1 MDFSLSINDISKLLD
16 GKVNMMTYKDV
27 SGYKTIEDL
36 LGKHKRAVIL
46 YLTSKNYGHFTCIFE
61 YKGNIT
67 FFDSYGFIPDDELK
81 FVPNDL
87 KTELRSNHRY
97 LTELLYKSNKPVDY
111 SQYQLQSKS
120 QKITTCGRWCVAR
133 LRHMDVSTDDF
144 ADVFLK
150 AKKYMPLDELIV
162 KLVPLNK
169 K

>member
-16 GKVNMMTYKDV
+16 GKVNMITYKEV
-27 SGYKTIEDL
+27 SGYKTLDDL
-36 LGKHKRAVIL
+36 LGKYKRCVIL

-61 YKGNIT
+61 HKGKIS

-81 FVPNDL
+81 FIPNDL
-87 KTELRSNHRY
+87 KKELRSNHRY
-97 LTELLYKSNKPVDY
+97 LTELLYKSDKPVDY

-120 QKITTCGRWCVAR
+120 PKITTCGRHVVSR
-133 LRHMDVSTDDF
+133 LRHMDVNTDDY
-144 ADVFLK
+144 ANIFLK
-150 AKKYMPLDELIV
+150 AKKYMPIDELIV